1 MMKKVSILGKE
12 LNIAFNLATQIAY
25 EEISGEQFSVKSL
38 NCMRN
43 TVCLYAAAIVA
54 NNPGT
59 DISFDDLA
67 YKMTAPETAML
78 RAAVLETL
86 TEWMHIPDVMVEEDS
101 REESEEDKPRNP

>member
-1 MMKKVSILGKE
+1 MKKVSILGKE

-25 EEISGEQFSVKSL
+25 EVISGEPFSLESL
-38 NCMRN
+38 KCMRN

-59 DISFDDLA
+59 DISFDDLT

-78 RAAVLETL
+78 RTAVLETL
-86 TEWMHIPDVMVEEDS
+86 TEWMHIPEVMAKEGS
-101 REESEEDKPRNP
+101 HEESEEGKPQNP